1 MILLTRLNGETMQ
14 INSFQVESV
23 EANPDTRVTLM
34 NGRQIYV
41 RETPDAVR
49 EAMRTWFRS
58 LHNPPGPVSAPEEAS

>member
-1 MILLTRLNGETMQ
+1 MIVLTRLNGETMQ
-14 INSFQVESV
+14 VNSFQVESV

-49 EAMRTWFRS
+49 EAMRSWFRS
-58 LHNPPGPVSAPEEAS
+58 LHQAPGTRAAPEEIS

>member
-1 MILLTRLNGETMQ
+1 MIQLTRLNGEAMQ
-14 INSFQVESV
+14 VNAFQVESV

-41 RETPDAVR
+41 RETTDEVR

-58 LHNPPGPVSAPEEAS
+58 LHAPPPADAPDGEAS